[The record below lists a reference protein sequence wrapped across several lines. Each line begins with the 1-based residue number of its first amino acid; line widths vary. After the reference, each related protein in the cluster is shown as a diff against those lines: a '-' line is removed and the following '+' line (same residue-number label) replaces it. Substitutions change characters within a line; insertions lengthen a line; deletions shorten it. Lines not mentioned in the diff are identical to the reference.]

1 MEEGYNSANSIDLT
15 LLKAYN
21 EQLNST
27 ALMMIRKG
35 LSASE
40 RREYLNM
47 NTTKQLRDAL
57 VLTKIGT
64 TTL

>member
-57 VLTKIGT
+57 VLTKTGT

>member
-1 MEEGYNSANSIDLT
+1 MEEGYNSVNSIDLT

-27 ALMMIRKG
+27 TLMMTRKG

-57 VLTKIGT
+57 VVTKTGT